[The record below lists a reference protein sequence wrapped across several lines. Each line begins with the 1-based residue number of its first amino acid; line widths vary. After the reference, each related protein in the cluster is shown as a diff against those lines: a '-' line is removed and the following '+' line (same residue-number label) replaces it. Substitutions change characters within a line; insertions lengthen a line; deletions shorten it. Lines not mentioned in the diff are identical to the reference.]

1 MDKKAALKKAV
12 LLFIA
17 EFVVWMIAALVIGAV
32 SKQDWRALITNGN
45 FLILA
50 TVFSLFSAFFD
61 YMKSTGK
68 K

>member
-1 MDKKAALKKAV
+1 MDKKQAFKKAA

-17 EFVVWMIAALVIGAV
+17 EFVVWMLAALVIGSV
-32 SKQDWRALITNGN
+32 SKGSWKALLTNVN
-45 FLILA
+45 FLTLA
-50 TVFSLFSAFFD
+50 GVFSLFSAFFD